1 MVEKSPAVALV
12 SMVWQTRREAL
23 LMPFLIVKHHRRCG
37 ISQLSQVLE
46 AKRSKARME
55 LFIPL
60 CWVTWHSMNLFIFE
74 GKKEDSQESL
84 AKVEK
89 QLWIYIGKLSKIP
102 NSNNW
107 KPML

>member
-1 MVEKSPAVALV
+1 MSK
-12 SMVWQTRREAL
+12 VWQTRREAL
-23 LMPFLIVKHHRRCG
+23 LMPFLTVKHHRRCG
-37 ISQLSQVLE
+37 ISQLSQVLA

-60 CWVTWHSMNLFIFE
+60 CWVTSHSMNLFIFE

-89 QLWIYIGKLSKIP
+89 QLWNHIGKLGRKL

-107 KPML
+107 EPML